1 MQINIYYGGR
11 GLIDDPT
18 LFTLKRMTEVF
29 EELNVRVAR
38 YDLFEQKNNITT
50 LPRTLKEADGILL
63 AATVEWHG
71 VGGHMASFL
80 DACWLYGDKE
90 KIAKTY
96 MAPVVMSTTYGEKE
110 AELDLANAWQSL
122 GGQICPGISGYVP
135 EESVLENNKEYQK
148 LIEKSAENIY
158 RCIKQQTQRLPASVM
173 AIKDI
178 TYRTKNTTLTQ
189 QETEQLSEYASD
201 DKYVAKQKQDI
212 SELAQLFKGK
222 MAGKNEPGTDQIT
235 AMFRKVY
242 KPQAGLTMKYKINVK
257 GQAKPL
263 IMRIEAAKLEI
274 AYGEMVY
281 PDVELTMDSNTLQA
295 ITEGRKT
302 FQGGFMEGS
311 ILSKGNFGGLK
322 QLDAL
327 FPFMED

>member
-1 MQINIYYGGR
+1 
-11 GLIDDPT
+11 
-18 LFTLKRMTEVF
+18 
-29 EELNVRVAR
+29 
-38 YDLFEQKNNITT
+38 
-50 LPRTLKEADGILL
+50 
-63 AATVEWHG
+63 
-71 VGGHMASFL
+71 
-80 DACWLYGDKE
+80 
-90 KIAKTY
+90 
-96 MAPVVMSTTYGEKE
+96 
-110 AELDLANAWQSL
+110 
-122 GGQICPGISGYVP
+122 
-135 EESVLENNKEYQK
+135 
-148 LIEKSAENIY
+148 
-158 RCIKQQTQRLPASVM
+158 
-173 AIKDI
+173 
-178 TYRTKNTTLTQ
+178 
-189 QETEQLSEYASD
+189 
-201 DKYVAKQKQDI
+201 VAKQKQDI

-222 MAGKNEPGTDQIT
+222 MAGKNEPGSDQIT
-235 AMFRKVY
+235 AMFRKVD

-327 FPFMED
+327 FPFMEE

>member
-18 LFTLKRMTEVF
+18 LYTLKRMTEVF
-29 EELNVRVAR
+29 EELNVRVEK
-38 YDLFEQKNNITT
+38 YDLFEQKGNIIT
-50 LPRTLKEADGILL
+50 LPRTLKEADGIIL
-63 AATVEWHG
+63 ATTVEWHG

-122 GGQICPGISGYVP
+122 GGQVCAGISGYIP

-158 RCIKQQTQRLPASVM
+158 RCVKQQTQRLPASVM
-173 AIKDI
+173 AIKNI
-178 TYRTKNTTLTQ
+178 AYRTKNTTLTQ

-212 SELAQLFKGK
+212 TELAQLFKGK
-222 MAGKNEPGTDQIT
+222 MSGKSEPGADQI
-235 AMFRKVY
+235 AALFKKVY
-242 KPQAGLTMKYKINVK
+242 QPQSGVTLKYKINVK
-257 GQAKPL
+257 EQAKPL
-263 IMRIEAAKLEI
+263 VLRIDGGKLEI
-274 AYGEMVY
+274 GYGEMVY
-281 PDVELTMDSNTLQA
+281 PDAELTMDSATLQA

-311 ILSKGNFGGLK
+311 ILSKGNFGILR

-327 FPFMED
+327 FPFMSE